1 MTEYKFRNK
10 SGQLCGMLYRAQ
22 NRDLFYVILDTNNK
36 QLNYVKIHSFDQNA
50 TKEVEPDFDPKLNK
64 ARALNLLTLLAMAMG
79 SSEYT
84 TWVCLFEAI

>member
-1 MTEYKFRNK
+1 MTEYKCQNK
-10 SGQLCGMLYRAQ
+10 SGQLCGMLYGAQ

-36 QLNYVKIHSFDQNA
+36 QLNYVKIHSFYQNA
-50 TKEVEPDFDPKLNK
+50 TKEKWSQILTKLDK
-64 ARALNLLTLLAMAMG
+64 DRALNLLTLLAMG